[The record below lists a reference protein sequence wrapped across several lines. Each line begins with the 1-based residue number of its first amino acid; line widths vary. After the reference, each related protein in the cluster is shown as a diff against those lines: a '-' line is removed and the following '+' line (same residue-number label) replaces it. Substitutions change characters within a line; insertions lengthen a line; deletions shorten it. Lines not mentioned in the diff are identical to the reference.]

1 MNSLL
6 IHHYTKSIRLTP
18 DGFSLYGEAKGDTL
32 RHTYHAN
39 AENALLTLKA
49 PEFFGLSA
57 DAEATLDVIVATRP
71 PLLVPDVIF
80 DESKVRDYLRMQF
93 DISQI
98 GEHFCDTLGHY
109 RSLYFLTQNELT
121 ALSGL
126 PCKLQ
131 YKSEA
136 TLLYQFLQSQGESN
150 AVLLSV
156 NDTFADILAVQN
168 GEPLL
173 VNRTTHVENVDL
185 LYHTLN
191 SVQQLGMADP
201 TLFVHYFTKPNKK
214 LNDLL
219 ARYLDHII
227 IL

>member
-6 IHHYTKSIRLTP
+6 TNYYKKSIRLTP
-18 DGFSLYGEAKGDTL
+18 DGFSLYGEEKGDSL
-32 RHTYHAN
+32 RQAFHAA
-39 AENALLTLKA
+39 AENALVTLKA
-49 PEFFGLSA
+49 PEFFQFS
-57 DAEATLDVIVATRP
+57 EVEKPSLDVIVATRM

-80 DESKVRDYLRMQF
+80 DESKARDYLRMQF

-121 ALSGL
+121 SLSGL
-126 PCKLQ
+126 PYTLN

-136 TLLYQFLQSQGESN
+136 TLLYQFLQSQGVSN

-156 NDTFADILAVQN
+156 NDTFADFLAVQN

-185 LYHTLN
+185 LYYTLN
-191 SVQQLGMADP
+191 SVQQLGMANP
-201 TLFVHYFTKPNKK
+201 TLFVHYFTKTNKK

-219 ARYLDHII
+219 SHYLDNIT